1 MKTRYSWM
9 SIAEGEKGIKEI
21 TGISSHTPRILEYH
35 AMTTLKAKQ
44 DEVPWCSSFVNW
56 VMNRAGYP
64 ITRSAAAKSWMKW
77 GREVPLQYG
86 CIVILKRTGGHHVGF
101 YTGETA
107 NTVYLLG
114 GNQADAVNV
123 RQYKKDLVLSARMPV
138 ELNVIDEAIFD
149 VVGVK

>member
-9 SIAEGEKGIKEI
+9 IIAEGEKGVKEI

-35 AMTTLKAKQ
+35 AMTTLKAKA
-44 DEVPWCSSFVNW
+44 DEVPWCSSFMNW
-56 VMNRAGYP
+56 VMHRAGYP
-64 ITRSAAAKSWMKW
+64 ITRSAAAKSWLKW
-77 GREVPLQYG
+77 GKEVPLQYG
-86 CIVILKRTGGHHVGF
+86 AIVVLKRTGGHHVGF

-123 RQYKKDLVLSARMPV
+123 RQYKKELILSARMPK
-138 ELNVIDEAIFD
+138 ELSTIDEAIFD
-149 VVGVK
+149 VVGIK

>member
-149 VVGVK
+149 VVGLK